1 MMSNIGY
8 KDRILRAIIGLILIG
23 LTLTGAIGVWGWIG
37 FVPLVTATFGFCPA
51 YSLFGVNTCAKK

>member
-23 LTLTGAIGVWGWIG
+23 LTLTGAIGFWGWIG